1 MTTPVYIVEGFLGS
15 GKTKLIENSLRLR
28 HCRNVLIFQFEE
40 GEEVLDTKEA
50 ERCSWKIRSWDRDE
64 LETHLEEVADRVEV
78 ELEIHRY
85 EEIWVEWNGMERFGT
100 LEKLLLSNALR
111 RRIHIERVMY
121 LADVEMAGMMLGQT
135 GEGPISQVASSDV
148 IYLRNT
154 EDENAVK
161 QLEHMCKALAP
172 STEVWEYSKEALLD
186 ELGKQKGSPLLEWLA
201 FALLAC
207 FLLMVVALAEQR
219 GVPLIRYFTIFMGVF
234 LQAVPFLLLG
244 VLISSAIQVF
254 IPVGVLERIFPSNP
268 VFAMGMGIGAGFFL
282 PVCDCASIPVFQ
294 GLLKKGVPLPAAI
307 CFMTA
312 APIVNPV
319 VLLSTY
325 YAFNGSFR
333 AVFYRTGLGILC
345 SFLIGTSF
353 FIRKPTDY
361 LKGEAGNTL
370 FCTCGCY
377 RESRSGRL
385 GRAEQFLWH
394 ARMEF
399 YSVARYLVVGI
410 AVSTLFQAVNLGVL
424 KEWGASCLPVAL
436 FAAILLAFLLSLCS
450 SSDAV
455 VARSMAGT
463 FSTVPLLGFLVFG
476 PMMDIKN
483 VMMLRGYFK
492 ASFIVRLAL
501 TVFAVCF
508 GVVLTAGLLGGGMAG

>member
-1 MTTPVYIVEGFLGS
+1 
-15 GKTKLIENSLRLR
+15 
-28 HCRNVLIFQFEE
+28 
-40 GEEVLDTKEA
+40 
-50 ERCSWKIRSWDRDE
+50 
-64 LETHLEEVADRVEV
+64 
-78 ELEIHRY
+78 
-85 EEIWVEWNGMERFGT
+85 
-100 LEKLLLSNALR
+100 
-111 RRIHIERVMY
+111 
-121 LADVEMAGMMLGQT
+121 
-135 GEGPISQVASSDV
+135 
-148 IYLRNT
+148 
-154 EDENAVK
+154 
-161 QLEHMCKALAP
+161 MCKALAP

-219 GVPLIRYFTIFMGVF
+219 GVPLIRYFTIFMGLF

-319 VLLSTY
+319 ILLSTY

-345 SFLIGTSF
+345 SFLICIIF

-361 LKGEAGNTL
+361 LKGEAGNTS